1 MVNIA
6 INGFG
11 RIGRNV
17 LRALYE
23 SGRNNEFN
31 VVAINDIAKP
41 EGIAHLL
48 KYDTAHG
55 RFRFNVALENN
66 TLNVAGDDIALLAIS
81 DIKDLPWKDLGVD
94 IVLEFIVKNFIYVF
108 SKRFRLLY
116 VDVINDDRPCFLK
129 CRDGFFKYFIN
140 PFMEIGR

>member
-55 RFRFNVALENN
+55 RFRFDVALENN
-66 TLNVAGDDIALLAIS
+66 TLNVAGDDITLLAIS

-94 IVLEFIVKNFIYVF
+94 IVLECTGKFDDRASGASTFRCRRWQSAFLVTRVT
-108 SKRFRLLY
+108 RFRQY
-116 VDVINDDRPCFLK
+116 GHFRNQ
-129 CRDGFFKYFIN
+129 
-140 PFMEIGR
+140 

>member
-55 RFRFNVALENN
+55 RFRFDVALENN
-66 TLNVAGDDIALLAIS
+66 TLKVAGSPIQLLAEP
-81 DIKDLPWKDLGVD
+81 DINHLPWQALCAALGRMQLTGLCGLRVHTS
-94 IVLEFIVKNFIYVF
+94 E
-108 SKRFRLLY
+108 SAE
-116 VDVINDDRPCFLK
+116 
-129 CRDGFFKYFIN
+129 
-140 PFMEIGR
+140 M

>member
-55 RFRFNVALENN
+55 RFRFDVALKDK
-66 TLNVAGDDIALLAIS
+66 TLSVAGDDIQLLAEAEIS
-81 DIKDLPWKDLGVD
+81 NLPWEALGVD
-94 IVLEFIVKNFIYVF
+94 IVLECTGIF
-108 SKRFRLLY
+108 
-116 VDVINDDRPCFLK
+116 DDRASGQSHLDAGAKQVLFSSPGSPDLDNTVDRK
-129 CRDGFFKYFIN
+129 SVV
-140 PFMEIGR
+140 

>member
-55 RFRFNVALENN
+55 RFRFDVALENN
-66 TLNVAGDDIALLAIS
+66 TLNVAGDDITLLAIS

-94 IVLEFIVKNFIYVF
+94 IVLECTGKF
-108 SKRFRLLY
+108 
-116 VDVINDDRPCFLK
+116 DDRASGQAHLDAGAGKVLF
-129 CRDGFFKYFIN
+129 
-140 PFMEIGR
+140 

>member
-48 KYDTAHG
+48 KYVTAHG
-55 RFRFNVALENN
+55 RFRFDVALENN
-66 TLNVAGDDIALLAIS
+66 TLNVAGDDITLLAIS

-94 IVLEFIVKNFIYVF
+94 IVLEWQIFTF
-108 SKRFRLLY
+108 
-116 VDVINDDRPCFLK
+116 
-129 CRDGFFKYFIN
+129 
-140 PFMEIGR
+140 

>member
-55 RFRFNVALENN
+55 RFRFDVALEH
-66 TLNVAGDDIALLAIS
+66 A
-81 DIKDLPWKDLGVD
+81 
-94 IVLEFIVKNFIYVF
+94 
-108 SKRFRLLY
+108 
-116 VDVINDDRPCFLK
+116 K
-129 CRDGFFKYFIN
+129 CRRRRYYTARDKRY
-140 PFMEIGR
+140 